1 MKRQKIK
8 QFFQRKEIIFRPVN
22 AIGSLRSDD
31 DDEGDGNG
39 NEKGKTATGLYWQ
52 NNNFARASRF
62 FVYFSA
68 VVSRLQRHRQN
79 D

>member
-1 MKRQKIK
+1 MKRQKSK
-8 QFFQRKEIIFRPVN
+8 QFFQRKEIIFLLVN

-39 NEKGKTATGLYWQ
+39 NKKGKTEIGL
-52 NNNFARASRF
+52 
-62 FVYFSA
+62 
-68 VVSRLQRHRQN
+68 

>member
-1 MKRQKIK
+1 MKRQKSK
-8 QFFQRKEIIFRPVN
+8 QFFQRKEIIFLPVN

-39 NEKGKTATGLYWQ
+39 NKKGKTEIGL
-52 NNNFARASRF
+52 
-62 FVYFSA
+62 
-68 VVSRLQRHRQN
+68 

>member
-39 NEKGKTATGLYWQ
+39 NEKGKK
-52 NNNFARASRF
+52 ARSLGP
-62 FVYFSA
+62 VYTYPGIFENVTSP
-68 VVSRLQRHRQN
+68 
-79 D
+79 